1 MMVYGVSIKGCLF
14 VTTARSVLLL
24 LSMAASLF
32 GCVSARVPAGV
43 NYASGTVVTT
53 LSSNV
58 SLAYAASG
66 RSISGSGLLMYRK
79 PDQMRV
85 VIFSPFGSV
94 LQEICVSGEQVT
106 IIDSGNGTAF
116 TGIQA
121 DLPVKGDFS
130 GWRYIHWLID
140 IDPPDPSRGSAAVQ
154 RINRFGETEQAD
166 FENGLL
172 VSKRTTA
179 GGFVRY
185 DEYTDVQGVPFPL
198 KINYITTAGESFT
211 ITLDEPEINVPL
223 ADSTFTP
230 DLGKLR
236 VYPLSVLK

>member
-1 MMVYGVSIKGCLF
+1 MVYCVSQQVCIF
-14 VTTARSVLLL
+14 VKIGRLVLLL
-24 LSMAASLF
+24 SAMAAFLS
-32 GCVSARVPAGV
+32 GCLPARIPAGV
-43 NYASGTVVTT
+43 NYASGMVVTA

-58 SLAYAASG
+58 SLSYASSD
-66 RSISGSGLLMYRK
+66 RSISGSGLLMFRK
-79 PDQMRV
+79 PDQLRV
-85 VIFSPFGSV
+85 VILSPFGSV
-94 LQEICVSGEQVT
+94 LQEICLSGEQVT

-140 IDPPDPSRGSAAVQ
+140 IDPPDASRGSAAVQ
-154 RINRFGETEQAD
+154 RINRFGETETAD

-172 VSKRTTA
+172 VLKRTTA
-179 GGFVRY
+179 GGSVRY
-185 DEYTDVQGVPFPL
+185 DGYTDVQGVPFPM
-198 KINYITTAGESFT
+198 KITYITAAGESFT
-211 ITLDEPEINVPL
+211 ITLEEPEINVPL

-236 VYPLSVLK
+236 VYPLSALK